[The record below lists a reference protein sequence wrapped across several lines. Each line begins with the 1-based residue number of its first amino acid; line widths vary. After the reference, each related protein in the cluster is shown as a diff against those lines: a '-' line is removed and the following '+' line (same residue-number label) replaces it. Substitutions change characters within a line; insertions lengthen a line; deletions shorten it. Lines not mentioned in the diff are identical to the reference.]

1 MKCIIIIIIIIIII
15 KNRLSKTQKHEIIS
29 FYGFEQRKES
39 VTVHVCTG
47 YDSPIAS

>member
-1 MKCIIIIIIIIIII
+1 MKCIIVIIIIIII

-39 VTVHVCTG
+39 VTVCTG